1 MYYYD
6 MFKFYFKV
14 VNGLKKLNA
23 IPVIPK
29 SHQITWWVC
38 RAALFI
44 WGTVLF
50 FQGYTVEFLQAIFA
64 IVFTHLWD
72 LFQLLGGK
80 SFITKVPYNIFTGL
94 NFFIAFGSVVGTT
107 VNKFTTFDYIDVPE
121 HFFAGYIAAVG
132 GYELAVII
140 QSKQPVDKR
149 ISPAL
154 ASLFAFAFSVAIS
167 VGWEFYEFTMDRL
180 YGLNLQRTVFNS
192 EGGLVDTMVDL
203 ILCAGGALT
212 GMFYSAFSHHNKEKK
227 ALNKPEHKR
236 QK

>member
-1 MYYYD
+1 MKKSYIYNVLLYIWSV
-6 MFKFYFKV
+6 KI
-14 VNGLKKLNA
+14 LKKLNS

-50 FQGYTVEFLQAIFA
+50 FRGYTVEFLQAIFA
-64 IVFTHLWD
+64 IIFTHLWD

-94 NFFIAFGSVVGTT
+94 NFFIAFGCVVGTT
-107 VNKFTTFDYIDVPE
+107 VNKFTTFEYIDVPE
-121 HFFAGYIAAVG
+121 HFFAGFIGAVG

-154 ASLFAFAFSVAIS
+154 ASLFALAFSVTLS

-180 YGLNLQRTVFNS
+180 YGLELQRSDVDA
-192 EGGLVDTMVDL
+192 EVGLIDTMVDL
-203 ILCAGGALT
+203 IVGAAGSLLS
-212 GMFYSAFSHHNKEKK
+212 MFVTAFSKRKK
-227 ALNKPEHKR
+227 GADKK
-236 QK
+236 